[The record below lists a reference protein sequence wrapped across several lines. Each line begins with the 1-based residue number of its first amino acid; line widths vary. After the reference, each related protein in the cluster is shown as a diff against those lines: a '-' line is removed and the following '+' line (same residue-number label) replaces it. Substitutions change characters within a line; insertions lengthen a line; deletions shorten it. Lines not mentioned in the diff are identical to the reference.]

1 MLYRLLTLLDW
12 ALIAASLFNAVA
24 QLWLGLTIILNA
36 ERRSWGT
43 WLGGGGMILGALF
56 FVGHTAVVG
65 RVIGTFSDE
74 MIGYWRLGWVVLVA
88 APYLWYLVMAWY
100 AGVLRRRDQRVRLAI
115 VSLIGLCALLLAL
128 RVDPLPSYGELLPPP
143 SSSLAVIGAPALA
156 RLVYPGFAAL
166 CILFALAALRTPAAS
181 DRFMGEQARLRAR
194 PWLVAASLVLL
205 LIALAIGA
213 GAAWFLDVV
222 VRGFAPDFTARAV
235 TFLII
240 FDLLISLLIAAAVV
254 LIGRAVVAYE
264 IFTGKALPRGALAR
278 QWRRALILAAG
289 YGITVGWSLSGAG
302 IPDQPIYQL
311 LIATVVMTVFFALLG
326 WRSTADREQTIVQL
340 RPFVASQQLYAGLL
354 RPDSVPDR
362 VPDASFRAICAD
374 LLGVEAAYLVP
385 LGSLAP
391 LVGAPLAYPPG
402 ATPPDAADLAAEL
415 PVNAPLCLPIEAA
428 RYAGA
433 EWAVPLLGERG
444 LIGLLLLGPRRD
456 GRVYTQ
462 EEIEVARAAGER
474 LIDAQAGA
482 ELARRLVALQRRR
495 LAESQILDRRTR
507 RVLHDEV
514 LPQIHA
520 TLLQI
525 GPDSESSPGLQSA
538 IANLQGAHRQISD
551 LLHELPTAIGAD
563 LAGQGPLVA
572 LRRAVEADMGGAF
585 DRIEWAF
592 APEAERAARR
602 LDPIGAE
609 VLYYAAREAARN
621 AARHGRGADPQ
632 RPLHLRVSAACQP
645 GDPPH
650 IILQVSDDGV
660 GISPSQAPAELGGHG
675 LALHSTLLA
684 IIGGSLSVAGQ
695 PGRSTQVT
703 LTMPVPEVATP

>member
-43 WLGGGGMILGALF
+43 WLGGGGLILGALF

-74 MIGYWRLGWVVLVA
+74 MIFYWRLGWLVLVI

-100 AGVLRRRDQRVRLAI
+100 AGVLRRREQRVRLAL

-143 SSSLAVIGAPALA
+143 NSSLAVIGAPAA
-156 RLVYPGFAAL
+156 VRLIYPGFAAL
-166 CILFALAALRTPAAS
+166 CILLALAALRTPAAS

-194 PWLVAASLVLL
+194 PWLVGASIVLL
-205 LIALAIGA
+205 LIVLAIGA
-213 GAAWFLDVV
+213 GAAWFLDIVL
-222 VRGFAPDFTARAV
+222 RGFAPDFTARAV

-240 FDLLISLLIAAAVV
+240 FDLFISLLIAAAVV

-264 IFTGKALPRGALAR
+264 VFTGKALPRGALAR

-289 YGITVGWSLSGAG
+289 YGVTVGWSLSGAG
-302 IPDQPIYQL
+302 IPEQPIYQL

-354 RPDSVPDR
+354 RPDSSAADL
-362 VPDASFRAICAD
+362 VPDASFRALCAD
-374 LLGVEAAYLVP
+374 LLGVEVAYLVP

-391 LVGAPLAYPPG
+391 LVGAPLAYPPS
-402 ATPPDAADLAAEL
+402 APPPDIADLAADL
-415 PVNAPLCLPIEAA
+415 PASAPLCLPIDAA

-525 GPDSESSPGLQSA
+525 GPDSERSPSLQPA
-538 IANLQGAHRQISD
+538 IANLQSAHRQIAD
-551 LLHELPTAIGAD
+551 LLHELPTAVGAD

-572 LRRAVEADMGGAF
+572 LRRAVEADLGGAF
-585 DRIEWAF
+585 DRIEWAI
-592 APEAERAARR
+592 APDAEQAARR

-609 VLYYAAREAARN
+609 ALYYAAREVARN
-621 AARHGRGADPQ
+621 AARHGRGSDPR
-632 RPLHLRVSAACQP
+632 RPLHLRVSAACEA
-645 GDPPH
+645 GDPPQLV
-650 IILQVSDDGV
+650 LQIGDDGV
-660 GISPSQAPAELGGHG
+660 GISPGRPPAELGGHG

-703 LTMPVPEVATP
+703 LMMPVAREA